1 MWRMRKKYRL
11 SKRASQDLAGIWRY
25 TLEKWSREQANVYV
39 SGLLNSCSLAAD
51 CPTEM
56 GRSYSHIQENYWT
69 YHWGSHI
76 IFYRIEKDN
85 TVSVVRILHEQM
97 DFDRHL

>member
-1 MWRMRKKYRL
+1 
-11 SKRASQDLAGIWRY
+11 
-25 TLEKWSREQANVYV
+25 
-39 SGLLNSCSLAAD
+39 
-51 CPTEM
+51 M

-85 TVSVVRILHEQM
+85 TVSVVRILHERM